1 MKNAFNKLI
10 VIIGI
15 VVVLSLII
23 ALITYRLIMIFG

>member
-23 ALITYRLIMIFG
+23 ALITYRLIMIFS